1 MMRYPPA
8 LLGLL
13 PILILMSLGRT
24 LAQSPSDSSGT
35 PHLQDTLYLLD
46 STYLE
51 IDIDHQEIYQHYRSG
66 TIDTFLCSTG
76 NPGLR
81 DGEATR
87 PGIFTIR
94 SKERKHISAQ
104 FDVPMINWMPF
115 DAGIGIHALE
125 GKGYYNFLG
134 YQASSHG
141 CVRVSRESSEDLFI
155 TVPVGT
161 VVYVHQQNATRAVGF
176 ANANDNIRVITPR
189 DARLLGKRLAAALA
203 GRADDRSLRE
213 KLAIPANG
221 KLRMMIDVVN
231 DRNKR

>member
-1 MMRYPPA
+1 MKVRYP
-8 LLGLL
+8 
-13 PILILMSLGRT
+13 LILLLLLVIMPPGRA
-24 LAQSPSDSSGT
+24 LAQSQNDSSAAF
-35 PHLQDTLYLLD
+35 HLQDTLYVLD

-51 IDIDHQEIYQHYRSG
+51 IDIDHQEIYQHYRGG

-76 NPGLR
+76 NPDLQ

-87 PGIFTIR
+87 PGIFTIK
-94 SKERKHISAQ
+94 SKERKHISSQ

-115 DAGIGIHALE
+115 DGGIGIHALE

-161 VVYVHQQNATRAVGF
+161 VVYVHQKNSARAVAF
-176 ANANDNIRVITPR
+176 TYAKEKPRSITPR
-189 DARLLGKRLAAALA
+189 DARLLRKRLESAVA

-213 KLAIPANG
+213 KLAIPAGG
-221 KLRMMIDVVN
+221 KLGIKIDVVP
-231 DRNKR
+231 RQE